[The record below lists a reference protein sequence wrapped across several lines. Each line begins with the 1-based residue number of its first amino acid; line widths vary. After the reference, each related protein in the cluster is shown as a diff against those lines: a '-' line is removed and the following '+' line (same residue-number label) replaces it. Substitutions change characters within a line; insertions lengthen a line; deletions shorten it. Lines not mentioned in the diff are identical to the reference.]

1 MGLSI
6 HYSGRFNP
14 KKELTELIIEVKEV
28 AEAFNWKYHIFNQ
41 SFPDKEVAFESHEFD
56 GDIYGIW
63 FTPPECEAVSLC
75 FLSNGQITNPAKVAL
90 FGHSDDPEDRK
101 FILGSSTK
109 TQYAGMAVHKII
121 IKFFRH
127 LEKQQYFIDFDMM
140 DESLY
145 WETDD
150 EVLMEDK
157 FKEYD
162 ALIDNFTSAIA
173 KIDKKQEES
182 IEEYFDRIIKRIKKK

>member
-6 HYSGRFNP
+6 HYSGKFNP
-14 KKELTELIIEVKEV
+14 DKQLVDLIIEVKEV

-41 SFPDKEVAFESHEFD
+41 SFLDKEAFENEEFD

-63 FTPPECEAVSLC
+63 FTPPKCEPVSIC
-75 FLSNGQITNPAKVAL
+75 FLSNGQITSPTKLAL
-90 FGHSDDPEDRK
+90 FGESDDPEDRE

-109 TQYAGMAVHKII
+109 TQFAGMDTHKII
-121 IKFFRH
+121 VRFFRH
-127 LEKQQYFIDFDMM
+127 LVKQQYFIDFDMM

-150 EVLMEDK
+150 EVLMEEK

-162 ALIDNFTSAIA
+162 ALIDSFSTAIA
-173 KIDKKQEES
+173 SIDKHQGES
-182 IEEYFDRIIKRIKKK
+182 IEQYFERIIKRIKKK